1 MGVLLYLWLTLNSFR
16 KNGTISRG
24 LFQITTFIGTSEKI
38 SFQRQHMHPCTLL
51 SQNHR
56 SVSMTTAVPASMV
69 TTAFPPPATGNTSL
83 LTA

>member
-1 MGVLLYLWLTLNSFR
+1 MGVILYLWLTLNSFR

-38 SFQRQHMHPCTLL
+38 SFQRQHMHRSVLWSL
-51 SQNHR
+51 QRHR

-69 TTAFPPPATGNTSL
+69 TTAFPWGNTSL